1 MCSLCFKLQEFGH
14 PHLLL
19 KNENGYLYQM
29 VQQTGHAVAESLF
42 RAAQMVCNKV
52 WKELAIVLHFQTLGR
67 LEAQYCLYRASSL
80 L

>member
-1 MCSLCFKLQEFGH
+1 MQEFDH

-42 RAAQMVCNKV
+42 RAAQMVCNEV
-52 WKELAIVLHFQTLGR
+52 WKELAVVLYCQTYGT
-67 LEAQYCLYRASSL
+67 LEALYKYVRKFISVTL
-80 L
+80 TLMY